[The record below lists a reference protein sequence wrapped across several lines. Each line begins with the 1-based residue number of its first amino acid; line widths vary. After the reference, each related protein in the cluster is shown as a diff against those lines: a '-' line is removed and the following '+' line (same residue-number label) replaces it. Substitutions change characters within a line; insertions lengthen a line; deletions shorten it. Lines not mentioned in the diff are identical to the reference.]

1 MIDISQHYEEQTP
14 YILLDNVT
22 PLMNSLPYDRAFLV
36 NKRIMKVL
44 KKHECNAEIQN
55 LMNIAFTQ
63 PQLVEIG
70 EIVEWSH
77 SDLSMD
83 VVVLSHDRAFIKG
96 QFIWLVVVGIK
107 E

>member
-55 LMNIAFTQ
+55 LMNIAFTK
-63 PQLVEIG
+63 PQLV
-70 EIVEWSH
+70 
-77 SDLSMD
+77 D